1 MRKMKDSGVEW
12 IGEIPENWDVTRF
25 KKICSIHTGNSIKDE
40 DKALYNDMYKSHP
53 YISSKDI
60 DGTFLVANYLNGVYI
75 KNNDTSFKV
84 APVNSTLMCIEGGS
98 AGKKKFSVQKE
109 VSFVNKLCCFYSNTN
124 NNKYIYYYLC
134 SPNYEKE
141 FQNNITGLIGGV
153 SVSVLKNF
161 SLPIPPLE
169 TQERIA
175 DYLDQKCEKIDAIL
189 AGDQRAIDKL
199 KEYKLSLITEKV
211 TKGLDPTVPMKD
223 SGVEWIGEIPEG
235 WEVRKLLSLLDMRVI
250 DGPHESPKLY
260 DEGIPFI
267 SANAIENNRINF
279 EKKRGYI
286 SKKYSEECS
295 KKYTP
300 KVDDI
305 LMIKLGAT
313 TGQIAI
319 VTTNRKFNIWV
330 PLAAIRSGD
339 SIIPKYLFYTLQSFN
354 ILIQTKLNQTFGTQ
368 ETLGVK
374 TIEKFRILL
383 PSLDE
388 QQAIADYLD
397 QKCAKIDAAIES
409 KEKLIEKLTEY
420 KKSLIYEVV
429 TGKKEV

>member
-1 MRKMKDSGVEW
+1 MRKMKESGVEW
-12 IGEIPENWDVTRF
+12 IGEIPENWEVTRF

-40 DKALYNDMYKSHP
+40 DKALYNDMYKAHP

-175 DYLDQKCEKIDAIL
+175 DYLDQKCGKIDAIL
-189 AGDQRAIDKL
+189 AGEQRAIDKL

-235 WEVRKLLSLLDMRVI
+235 WEVSKLRNKITLKQNLVNPEKYSSLPQISPENIDKNSGKLLSNYGSVKDSGVI
-250 DGPHESPKLY
+250 SSNHLFYK
-260 DEGIPFI
+260 
-267 SANAIENNRINF
+267 
-279 EKKRGYI
+279 
-286 SKKYSEECS
+286 
-295 KKYTP
+295 
-300 KVDDI
+300 
-305 LMIKLGAT
+305 
-313 TGQIAI
+313 GQILYSKIRPILNKVIIAPFDGLCSADMYPI
-319 VTTNRKFNIWV
+319 ETNNNTNFVVYLMLSNYFTFQVGMVTCNRVKMPKINKAELSDLLV
-330 PLAAIRSGD
+330 TLPPLEE
-339 SIIPKYLFYTLQSFN
+339 Q
-354 ILIQTKLNQTFGTQ
+354 
-368 ETLGVK
+368 K
-374 TIEKFRILL
+374 T
-383 PSLDE
+383 
-388 QQAIADYLD
+388 IADYLD
-397 QKCAKIDAAIES
+397 QKCAKIDTAIES